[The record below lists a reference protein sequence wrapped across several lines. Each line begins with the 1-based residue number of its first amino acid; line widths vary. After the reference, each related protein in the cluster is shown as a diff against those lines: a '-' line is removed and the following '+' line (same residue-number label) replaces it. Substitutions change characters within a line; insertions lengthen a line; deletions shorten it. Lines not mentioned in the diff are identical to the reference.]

1 MISQQD
7 IIDMCNYEKLYCL
20 EDMHRMEVSFLEMPG
35 KSFWQFRMFD
45 ILQYNIRDLLKF
57 GQQPIIINDTTRKI
71 ELPTCVYYWTEQ
83 NETMT
88 QIVELEKVGTELE
101 VINARISSFITYGEL
116 ADLYV
121 AILDNDNCAIKS
133 SKSMI
138 SEDNTAWQTLLN
150 AGYKMSVSP
159 DMNEIVSVEEMVSFY
174 GKEKKCYQYV
184 VYPR

>member
-1 MISQQD
+1 
-7 IIDMCNYEKLYCL
+7 
-20 EDMHRMEVSFLEMPG
+20 
-35 KSFWQFRMFD
+35 
-45 ILQYNIRDLLKF
+45 
-57 GQQPIIINDTTRKI
+57 
-71 ELPTCVYYWTEQ
+71 
-83 NETMT
+83 MT